1 MAQNLYGNQ
10 PPSSGRSKRGVY
22 EIVKLIGG
30 VAWLVGLVMLFL
42 LPPLGILILLL
53 AIVLTILSVV
63 WTRQRRQ
70 NELIQALSSPMAR
83 PNPADAPAAS
93 SPTAHRPNPADAP
106 DPTARLVEIL
116 ELKAS
121 GAISADEY
129 AQARKGIFDEL

>member
-1 MAQNLYGNQ
+1 
-10 PPSSGRSKRGVY
+10 VY

-83 PNPADAPAAS
+83 PNPADAPAPSSPTAHRPNPADAPAAS